1 VTCKTARE
9 CGIYSVGIA
18 TKPVAGVRFQD
29 ITIENTATPSKI
41 VNTIGVEMRNV
52 RINGKLV
59 G

>member
-1 VTCKTARE
+1 MDTL
-9 CGIYSVGIA
+9 
-18 TKPVAGVRFQD
+18 
-29 ITIENTATPSKI
+29 TIENTATPSKI